1 MCGAVWCQGGGG
13 VSYVVWCGEWGVGM
27 AWVAVSGLGWC
38 AVWGAGVSRGV
49 VCVRCGWVARCS
61 VV

>member
-1 MCGAVWCQGGGG
+1 MVRCGARVGVVSVMWCG
-13 VSYVVWCGEWGVGM
+13 VVWCMGVGM

-38 AVWGAGVSRGV
+38 AVWGAARVSRGV
-49 VCVRCGWVARCS
+49 VWLGGEVHCS